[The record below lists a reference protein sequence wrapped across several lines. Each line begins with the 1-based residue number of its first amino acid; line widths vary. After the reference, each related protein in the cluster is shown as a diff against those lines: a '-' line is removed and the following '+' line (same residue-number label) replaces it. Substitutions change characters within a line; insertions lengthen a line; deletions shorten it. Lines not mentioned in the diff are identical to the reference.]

1 MKERLI
7 IVLIVIFYFSHLFC
21 GYGQMRKVYTN
32 IESKNVLYYKVEEI
46 VNMAFGGS
54 TTRYTVSD
62 LSLISKVD
70 LGPDNIRIISPV
82 YKEENYRKK
91 YYIETKNS
99 DAATGKDREPTKLL
113 EIAIESGKIEIPE
126 NPSIEQSSLAFVLSK
141 IVKVEIPPAEKILPP
156 VVQNTVSSVPAE
168 PQKEKRDF
176 ILVNVVYVYERVLEK
191 GYQSAFM
198 FREVANYYYFKGQM
212 EKAAKWYE
220 ALFAM
225 PNEKLE
231 PIYYFRFGDAL
242 KKTGKTQK
250 GNELVEKFNQ
260 LVE

>member
-1 MKERLI
+1 MIEKFT
-7 IVLIVIFYFSHLFC
+7 IVLILIICFFNSYL
-21 GYGQMRKVYTN
+21 GYAQMRKIYSN
-32 IESKNVLYYKVEEI
+32 IESKNVLYFKVEEI
-46 VNMAFGGS
+46 VNMAFGGT

-91 YYIETKNS
+91 YYIETNNS
-99 DAATGKDREPTKLL
+99 DVANSKDREPTRLL

-126 NPSIEQSSLAFVLSK
+126 NPSIEQSSLALVLSK
-141 IVKVEIPPAEKILPP
+141 LIKVEIPPAEKNATP
-156 VVQNTVSSVPAE
+156 VVQNTVAPVLAE
-168 PQKEKRDF
+168 SQKEKRDF

-220 ALFAM
+220 PLFAM
-225 PNEKLE
+225 PNEHLE

-242 KKTGKTQK
+242 RKTGKTQR
-250 GNELVEKFNQ
+250 GNELVEKFNR

>member
-1 MKERLI
+1 MKKKLM
-7 IVLIVIFYFSHLFC
+7 IVLIVIFCFSYSYR
-21 GYGQMRKVYTN
+21 GYSQMRKVYTS
-32 IESKNVLYYKVEEI
+32 IETKNVLYYNVEEI

-70 LGPDNIRIISPV
+70 LGPDNVRIISPV
-82 YKEENYRKK
+82 YKEENFRKK

-99 DAATGKDREPTKLL
+99 GAETGKDREPTKLV
-113 EIAIESGKIEIPE
+113 EIAIESGKIEIPK
-126 NPSIEQSSLAFVLSK
+126 NPQIEPSSLALVISK
-141 IVKVEIPPAEKILPP
+141 IVKVEIPPVDKKPVPAVRNTPLP
-156 VVQNTVSSVPAE
+156 VPAE
-168 PQKEKRDF
+168 PQKEKRDY
-176 ILVNVVYVYERVLEK
+176 ILVNVAYVYERVLEK

-198 FREVANYYYFKGQM
+198 FKEVANYYYFKGQM

-225 PNEKLE
+225 PDEQLE

-242 KKTGKTQK
+242 KKTGKIQK
-250 GNELVEKFNQ
+250 GNEMVEKFNQ